1 MKRLTT
7 NCPDNNL
14 DAALNLFYIKDFE
27 TWVRGGGDGPDY
39 PDIRLYDFIRKAAKI
54 LLPDLDFPMDDD
66 GVDYAMGEL
75 LLDGPDEP
83 TGLLALLYTA
93 AWSYAELRGRL
104 MQYEDTGLTP
114 EEIDMDH
121 EAAEQL
127 RQLCQGCDLDRLEE
141 LAEADKAGR
150 LVVLPCKVGDT
161 VWAASGKIIKCEIDE
176 MYLCDGGG
184 IEYLV
189 TFDCD
194 GADCK
199 RCPFNRWEQ
208 DCSGERYCECEY
220 GCSSFKDS
228 DIGKTVFLTREEAE
242 KALEAM
248 KDE

>member
-83 TGLLALLYTA
+83 TGLLALLYTS

-104 MQYEDTGLTP
+104 MQYEDTGLEPAMCANYKTF
-114 EEIDMDH
+114 ED
-121 EAAEQL
+121 EAISKGVPFK
-127 RQLCQGCDLDRLEE
+127 RIVE
-141 LAEADKAGR
+141 LMEADRAGR
-150 LVVLPCKVGDT
+150 LVVRPYSIGET
-161 VWAASGKIIKCEIDE
+161 VYVLLK
-176 MYLCDGGG
+176 
-184 IEYLV
+184 
-189 TFDCD
+189 D
-194 GADCK
+194 GAIFYPETNGWYISEEIIEAISHDGFYLGD
-199 RCPFNRWEQ
+199 PEDGIFEPNDE
-208 DCSGERYCECEY
+208 
-220 GCSSFKDS
+220 
-228 DIGKTVFLTREEAE
+228 IGKTVFLTYEEAAQ
-242 KALEAM
+242 ALEGRN
-248 KDE
+248 E

>member
-14 DAALNLFYIKDFE
+14 DAALNLFYIKDSE

-104 MQYEDTGLTP
+104 MQYEDTGLEPAMCANYKTF
-114 EEIDMDH
+114 ED
-121 EAAEQL
+121 EAISKGVTFKRIVAL
-127 RQLCQGCDLDRLEE
+127 M
-141 LAEADKAGR
+141 EADKDGR
-150 LVVLPCKVGDT
+150 VVVLPC
-161 VWAASGKIIKCEIDE
+161 
-176 MYLCDGGG
+176 
-184 IEYLV
+184 
-189 TFDCD
+189 
-194 GADCK
+194 
-199 RCPFNRWEQ
+199 Q
-208 DCSGERYCECEY
+208 SGEHVFALFDDQTHVWECEVEHAVLD
-220 GCSSFKDS
+220 GWRKVFAIRPLGHSKDS
-228 DIGKTVFLTREEAE
+228 YYAPFGAFGQTVFLTREEAE
-242 KALEAM
+242 AALEA
-248 KDE
+248 KKNGN

>member
-54 LLPDLDFPMDDD
+54 LLPDLDFPTDDD

-104 MQYEDTGLTP
+104 MQYEDTGLEP
-114 EEIDMDH
+114 EQCENAKVIIESVFSDDTSK
-121 EAAEQL
+121 AE
-127 RQLCQGCDLDRLEE
+127 RIRE
-141 LAEADKAGR
+141 LLKADKDGR
-150 LVVLPCKVGDT
+150 TVVLPCKVGDT
-161 VWAASGKIIKCEIDE
+161 LFRVFAGEILE
-176 MYLCDGGG
+176 HKVRNMRYLAIQGRWD
-184 IEYLV
+184 ID
-189 TFDCD
+189 TTPF
-194 GADCK
+194 
-199 RCPFNRWEQ
+199 CPYVE
-208 DCSGERYCECEY
+208 
-220 GCSSFKDS
+220 SSM
-228 DIGKTVFLTREEAE
+228 GKTIFLTREEAE
-242 KALEAM
+242 AALEVM
-248 KDE
+248 KDGY

>member
-7 NCPDNNL
+7 NCPDDNL

-114 EEIDMDH
+114 ERCAEFARADAEGRYIVMRD
-121 EAAEQL
+121 AEQEGVARL
-127 RQLCQGCDLDRLEE
+127 RE
-141 LAEADKAGR
+141 LSEADKDGR

-161 VWAASGKIIKCEIDE
+161 VYI
-176 MYLCDGGG
+176 LRR
-184 IEYLV
+184 
-189 TFDCD
+189 TFD
-194 GADCK
+194 GADVV
-199 RCPFNRWEQ
+199 
-208 DCSGERYCECEY
+208 GETELWWT
-220 GCSSFKDS
+220 
-228 DIGKTVFLTREEAE
+228 DIPQLGKTVFLTREEAE

-248 KDE
+248 KDD

>member
-14 DAALNLFYIKDFE
+14 DAALNLFYIKDSE

-104 MQYEDTGLTP
+104 MQYEDTGLEPAMCANYKTF
-114 EEIDMDH
+114 ED
-121 EAAEQL
+121 EAISKGVTFKRIVAL
-127 RQLCQGCDLDRLEE
+127 M
-141 LAEADKAGR
+141 EADKAGR
-150 LVVLPCKVGDT
+150 LVVLPSNKALTNADRIR
-161 VWAASGKIIKCEIDE
+161 AATNQQLAKLLYDNQKEFCRLMYKNLGFEDE
-176 MYLCDGGG
+176 LNFSENY
-184 IEYLV
+184 
-189 TFDCD
+189 
-194 GADCK
+194 
-199 RCPFNRWEQ
+199 
-208 DCSGERYCECEY
+208 
-220 GCSSFKDS
+220 S
-228 DIGKTVFLTREEAE
+228 DILAWLNAPSKEAE